1 MVKKTV
7 FVSLIF
13 VVTIAGLVWDGC
25 AKVAREADTAEKEKP
40 VYGGTLTIASPTD
53 PTAFDDAIQ
62 PHYACYTLQFTNEE
76 LLTGD
81 WAKGRAGGHGTKEC
95 DWFAGGGLDRL
106 EHKAGALA
114 ESWEIQG
121 KDAIIFHLRR
131 GVRWHNKPPTNGREL
146 TADDV
151 VFSLKRQITLP
162 TGYVKRSYPKAAETT
177 EIFALDPYTVVIRCK
192 PEYFSEVFTHLAD
205 FACIYP
211 KDALEQFG
219 NMNDWKNNIGTGPF
233 IFKEYVK
240 GSHAYFERNPN
251 YWGQNPVGPGK
262 GDQLPY
268 VDAVRWV
275 IIPDQST
282 ADALFRTSQIDILT
296 CGWERAQEFLK
307 DPRLKYVR
315 YLDDYAQAV
324 IYMRTDKEG
333 SPFADKRVRQA
344 LWLAID
350 NKKILDEYYGG
361 EGTLLKWPIMY
372 FKEYA
377 GAFVPLEQLPR
388 NVQELYEYH
397 PDKAK
402 QLLAEA
408 GYPNGFKA
416 KIICWNVAGAL
427 DVLQMVKDM
436 WAKVGVE
443 LEIEPKDYAT
453 FTAIQFRRA
462 YDDMLYGWYAGIG
475 SYLRAPNYTGPTMF
489 NASYVDDPMLNAAR
503 DKMKMAY
510 PDEAKVDRIHRE
522 LLPYLLEQAYVISL
536 PAGYNYRFWWP
547 WVKNYSGELSIGYY
561 NTGNFVKYV
570 WIDQELKRS
579 ILGR

>member
-1 MVKKTV
+1 MIKKSL
-7 FVSLIF
+7 FVSLIL
-13 VVTIAGLVWDGC
+13 VVMLVSFIGGSCARGVKEIATV
-25 AKVAREADTAEKEKP
+25 EKEKP
-40 VYGGTLTIASPTD
+40 AYGGTLTIASGVD
-53 PTAFDDAIQ
+53 PTGFDDAIQ
-62 PHYACYTLQFTNEE
+62 PHYVCYTTKFTNEE

-81 WAKGRAGGHGTKEC
+81 WTKGRAGGHGTKEC
-95 DWFAGGGLDRL
+95 DWFVGGGLNRL
-106 EHKAGALA
+106 EHKTGALA

-121 KDAIIFHLRR
+121 KDTLIFHLRK

-151 VFSLKRQITLP
+151 VFSLKRQCTLP
-162 TGYVKRSYPKAAETT
+162 TAYFKRTYPKAAETT
-177 EIFALDPYTVVIRCK
+177 EIYAPDPYTVVVKCK
-192 PEYFSEVFTHLAD
+192 PEYFGDVVTLVTD
-205 FACIYP
+205 YMCIYP
-211 KDALEQFG
+211 KDAVEQFG
-219 NMNDWKNNIGTGPF
+219 DLNDWKNSIGTGPF
-233 IFKEYVK
+233 ILKEYVK

-251 YWGQNPVGPGK
+251 YWEKNPIGPGK

-268 VDAVRWV
+268 VDAVRWMV
-275 IIPDQST
+275 IPDEST
-282 ADALFRTSQIDILT
+282 ADAAFRAGELDILT
-296 CGWERAQEFLK
+296 CDWERAQEFLK
-307 DPRLKYVR
+307 DPRLKHVR
-315 YLDDYAQAV
+315 YWDDYGQAH
-324 IYMRTDKEG
+324 IYMRTDKKDK
-333 SPFADKRVRQA
+333 PYADKRVRQA

-416 KIICWNVAGAL
+416 KIIAYNQRAYL
-427 DVLQMVKDM
+427 DPLQMVKDM
-436 WAKVGVE
+436 WAKIGVE

-453 FTAIQFRRA
+453 YTSIVIRRA
-462 YDDMLYGWYAGIG
+462 YDDMLFGWYSGIG
-475 SYLRAPNYTGPTMF
+475 TYFKAINYTGTGMY
-489 NASYVDDPMLNAAR
+489 NASYIDDPVLNKAR
-503 DKMKMAY
+503 DEMLAAY
-510 PDEAKVDRIHRE
+510 PDEAKVDKIHRE

-536 PAGYNYRFWWP
+536 PAGYAYRFWWP
-547 WVKNYSGELSIGYY
+547 WVKNYSGEASIGYY
-561 NTGNFVKYV
+561 NLYNYTKYI

-579 ILGR
+579 MTGK